1 MNWVVQFDRFIEK
14 IMERKMRGSYVITL
28 ETVVRN
34 TVIVDAKNED
44 EAIDYAIDLLDYK
57 DNDYGEWEV
66 SSVDFDYE

>member
-1 MNWVVQFDRFIEK
+1 MNWVVQFDGFIEK
-14 IMERKMRGSYVITL
+14 IMEKKMRGSYVITL

-66 SSVDFDYE
+66 SSVDFDYD

>member
-1 MNWVVQFDRFIEK
+1 MNWVVQFDGFIEK

-34 TVIVDAKNED
+34 TIIVDAKNED

-66 SSVDFDYE
+66 SSVDFDYD

>member
-1 MNWVVQFDRFIEK
+1 MNWVVQFDGFIEK

-66 SSVDFDYE
+66 SSVDFDYD

>member
-1 MNWVVQFDRFIEK
+1 MNWVVQFDGFIEK

>member
-1 MNWVVQFDRFIEK
+1 
-14 IMERKMRGSYVITL
+14 MERKMRGSYVITL

-66 SSVDFDYE
+66 SSVDFDYD

>member
-1 MNWVVQFDRFIEK
+1 MNWVGQFDGFIEK

-66 SSVDFDYE
+66 SSVDFDYD

>member
-1 MNWVVQFDRFIEK
+1 MNWVGQFDGFIEQ

>member
-1 MNWVVQFDRFIEK
+1 MNWVVQFDGFIEK

-28 ETVVRN
+28 ETVVKN

>member
-1 MNWVVQFDRFIEK
+1 MNWVVQFDGFIEQ

-66 SSVDFDYE
+66 SSVDFDYD

>member
-1 MNWVVQFDRFIEK
+1 MNWVDQFDGFIEK

-34 TVIVDAKNED
+34 TVVVDAKNED

>member
-1 MNWVVQFDRFIEK
+1 
-14 IMERKMRGSYVITL
+14 MRGSYVITL

-66 SSVDFDYE
+66 SSVDFDYD

>member
-1 MNWVVQFDRFIEK
+1 MNWVGQFDGFIEQ

-66 SSVDFDYE
+66 SSVDFDYD

>member
-1 MNWVVQFDRFIEK
+1 MNWVVQFDGFIEK

-34 TVIVDAKNED
+34 TIIVDAKNED

>member
-1 MNWVVQFDRFIEK
+1 MNWVGQFDGFIEK

>member
-1 MNWVVQFDRFIEK
+1 MNWVNQFDGFIEQ

-28 ETVVRN
+28 ETVVKN
-34 TVIVDAKNED
+34 TVVVDADNED

-66 SSVDFDYE
+66 SSVDFDYD

>member
-1 MNWVVQFDRFIEK
+1 MNWVGQFDGFIEQ

-28 ETVVRN
+28 ETVVKN
-34 TVIVDAKNED
+34 TVVVDADNED

-66 SSVDFDYE
+66 SSVDFDYD

>member
-1 MNWVVQFDRFIEK
+1 MNWVGQFDGFIEK

-34 TVIVDAKNED
+34 TVIVDAKIED

>member
-1 MNWVVQFDRFIEK
+1 MNWVGQFDGFIEK

-34 TVIVDAKNED
+34 TIIVDAKNED

>member
-1 MNWVVQFDRFIEK
+1 MNWVDQFDGFIEK

-34 TVIVDAKNED
+34 TVVVDAKNED

-66 SSVDFDYE
+66 SSVDFDYD